1 MATAGRN
8 VLLTSGKLG
17 AAAGVSADTIRH
29 YEKIGALPRPIR
41 SASGYRLYP
50 ADSAA
55 RVAVIQRA
63 LKAGFTL
70 AELAGFFKERDSGAA
85 PCRRVAELTAVKLA
99 LLNEQ
104 IAGLIQLRD
113 WLSATLE
120 LWKKQLARTPAGKPA
135 RLLEMLTES
144 PLKSGRREP
153 HWRKVDEK
161 LPGIRPV
168 TPRKRTSSGTSA
180 R

>member
-1 MATAGRN
+1 MG
-8 VLLTSGKLG
+8 LLTSGKLG
-17 AAAGVSADTIRH
+17 AAVGVSADTIRH
-29 YEKIGALPRPIR
+29 YEKIGALPKPPRT
-41 SASGYRLYP
+41 ASGYRLYP
-50 ADSAA
+50 ANSVA
-55 RVAVIQRA
+55 RVGVIRKA
-63 LKAGFTL
+63 MKAGFTL
-70 AELAGFFKERDSGAA
+70 EELAEILKERDSGGT
-85 PCRRVAELTAVKLA
+85 PCRRVAQMTTAKLA

-153 HWRKVDEK
+153 HWRRVDEK